1 MRPEAQQYA
10 PTGVGGLDD
19 VLGGGLPREGLYL
32 VKGHPGTGKTT
43 LAMQFLIE
51 GVRRGEPAVY
61 VTLTETE
68 KDLRMSARRHG
79 WSLDG
84 IAIHELQSDRDGDG
98 GAQYTLFHPTEVE
111 LAELTRRILA
121 TASGKKAPRVV
132 VDSLAELRLLSGD
145 PLRYRH
151 QILALAR
158 TFTALEATVLLL
170 DEETRED
177 VADLQIESL
186 ARGVIQLEHAWPT
199 LGDVRNHLRVLKV
212 RSVPFRGGY
221 HDFVIETGGILVY
234 PRLRV
239 ADHRADFAP
248 GMASTGMP
256 ELDTLLGG
264 GLDRGSTTLL
274 VGPTGAGKSVVA
286 SQLAVAAADR
296 GEHVAL
302 FVFDEVLD
310 AMFERADGLGIG
322 LREHARTGRIAVH
335 QVDPGELAPWQFG
348 RMVLQAVERDR
359 ARVVVI
365 DSVNGYLNAMP
376 DERSL
381 DLALHELFGCLS
393 QLGAVTVGT
402 LVQYGIL
409 GERRTSAVDV
419 SYLSDTV
426 VLFSLF
432 EAAGEL
438 RKAIGVVKR
447 RRGAH
452 EHGVRELHIGPVG
465 LRIGEPLRDLQGV
478 LTSTPRYLEGS
489 SPAEGR

>member
-1 MRPEAQQYA
+1 
-10 PTGVGGLDD
+10 
-19 VLGGGLPREGLYL
+19 
-32 VKGHPGTGKTT
+32 
-43 LAMQFLIE
+43 
-51 GVRRGEPAVY
+51 
-61 VTLTETE
+61 
-68 KDLRMSARRHG
+68 
-79 WSLDG
+79 
-84 IAIHELQSDRDGDG
+84 
-98 GAQYTLFHPTEVE
+98 
-111 LAELTRRILA
+111 
-121 TASGKKAPRVV
+121 
-132 VDSLAELRLLSGD
+132 
-145 PLRYRH
+145 
-151 QILALAR
+151 
-158 TFTALEATVLLL
+158 VLLL

-221 HDFVIETGGILVY
+221 HDFVIETGGLLVY

-239 ADHRADFAP
+239 ADHRAEFAP
-248 GMASTGMP
+248 GMASTGLP

-310 AMFERADGLGIG
+310 AMFARADGLGIG
-322 LREHARTGRIAVH
+322 LREHARSGRIAVH

-348 RMVLQAVERDR
+348 RMVLRAVERDR

-376 DERSL
+376 DERAL

-393 QLGAVTVGT
+393 QLGTITVGT

-452 EHGVRELHIGPVG
+452 ERGVRELHIGPVG

-478 LTSTPRYLEGS
+478 LTSAPRYVVGGP
-489 SPAEGR
+489 PAEGR